1 MFASKSTLG
10 DALMANAYFLYKFS
24 MAHVFAGHIHRSHVF
39 LAKLHQRQKGPWNN
53 IKMMPNC
60 ISEFTVM

>member
-1 MFASKSTLG
+1 
-10 DALMANAYFLYKFS
+10 MANAYFLYKFS